1 MDRLGPPVHLQT
13 PVGMAVTL
21 FLIKQDMTTI
31 SMYNV
36 TTTGLLGLQHCACL
50 AADGHHS
57 GLLLYIHAFMS
68 LL

>member
-1 MDRLGPPVHLQT
+1 
-13 PVGMAVTL
+13 MAVTL